1 MHRHLGEA
9 TGVEIAFPPIAVD
22 TETAARL
29 LGVSPS
35 TIRAHMR
42 RGDLIPRY
50 SGAKPIFSIE
60 DLRAFVD
67 DLPSNP
73 RRI

>member
-1 MHRHLGEA
+1 MNVQEPE
-9 TGVEIAFPPIAVD
+9 TSVAFAPLAVD
-22 TETAARL
+22 TDTAARM

-50 SGAKPIFSIE
+50 SGTKPIFPVKE
-60 DLRAFVD
+60 LQCFLDH
-67 DLPSNP
+67 LPSEP
-73 RRI
+73 RR

>member
-1 MHRHLGEA
+1 MS
-9 TGVEIAFPPIAVD
+9 VEEPAAAVIFAPLAVD
-22 TETAARL
+22 TETAARM

-50 SGAKPIFSIE
+50 SGTKPIFPLE
-60 DLRAFVD
+60 ELRCFLD
-67 DLPSNP
+67 HLPSEP
-73 RRI
+73 CR

>member
-1 MHRHLGEA
+1 MNGQEEEA
-9 TGVEIAFPPIAVD
+9 SVAFAPLAVD
-22 TETAARL
+22 TDTAARM

-50 SGAKPIFSIE
+50 SGTKPIFPVNE
-60 DLRAFVD
+60 LKCFLDR
-67 DLPSNP
+67 LPFDP
-73 RRI
+73 HR